1 MSSTRYWLV
10 GLLQDDHRLQR
21 WVVPP
26 RRTWPGGRRAGED
39 QMPHFGLDRSE
50 NAQKA
55 LPQRAFLRG
64 EEVTKQSQVKRLF
77 LSLVHAG

>member
-1 MSSTRYWLV
+1 
-10 GLLQDDHRLQR
+10 
-21 WVVPP
+21 
-26 RRTWPGGRRAGED
+26 
-39 QMPHFGLDRSE
+39 MPHFGLDRSE